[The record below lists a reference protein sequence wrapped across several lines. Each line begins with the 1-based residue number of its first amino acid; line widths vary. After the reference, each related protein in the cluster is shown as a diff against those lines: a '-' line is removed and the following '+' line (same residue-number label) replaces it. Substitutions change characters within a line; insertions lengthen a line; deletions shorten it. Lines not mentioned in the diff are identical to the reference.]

1 MRPDQRLRKAV
12 KGFYAYI
19 GSVLAAVAGPLIGTQ
34 LIHQQSPALRA
45 AGVAA
50 GVGGWVPLLLL
61 TAALIRASDEF
72 SQRIHYLALSLAFA
86 SGLVLITLA
95 DWLVRADFIEPV
107 PYTVVS
113 LALVALWAI
122 SLFVAK
128 RRIERGAATRARLP

>member
-1 MRPDQRLRKAV
+1 MHPNQVLRKAV

-19 GSVLAAVAGPLIGTQ
+19 GSVLAAVAGPLLGTQ
-34 LIHQQSPALRA
+34 LIHQQSTALRA

-86 SGLVLITLA
+86 SGLILITLA

-122 SLFVAK
+122 SLFIAK
-128 RRIERGAATRARLP
+128 RRIERGSTTRARLP